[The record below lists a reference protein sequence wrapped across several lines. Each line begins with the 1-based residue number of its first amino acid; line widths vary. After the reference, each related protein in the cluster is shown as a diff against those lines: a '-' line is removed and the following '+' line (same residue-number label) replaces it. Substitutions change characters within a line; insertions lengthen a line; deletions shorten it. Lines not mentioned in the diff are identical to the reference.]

1 MIGCSVIFTVV
12 FHPSPRKQKKKR
24 EAHHTQT
31 GPTLTEIPAAARGL
45 IDGHIRS
52 TLAQKHQ
59 PLPLR
64 KYNV

>member
-1 MIGCSVIFTVV
+1 MIGCSSVIFSVV
-12 FHPSPRKQKKKR
+12 FLPSLQGNKK
-24 EAHHTQT
+24 AQT
-31 GPTLTEIPAAARGL
+31 GPNTEIPAAAARGL

-52 TLAQKHQ
+52 TLAEAQ